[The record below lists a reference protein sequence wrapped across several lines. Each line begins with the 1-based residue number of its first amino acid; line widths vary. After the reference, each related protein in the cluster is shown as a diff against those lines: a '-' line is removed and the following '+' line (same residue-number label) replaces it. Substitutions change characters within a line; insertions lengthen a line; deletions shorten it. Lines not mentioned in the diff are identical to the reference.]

1 MRSLGYTLD
10 AVTGAYRHDQ
20 RSAVFVGDLIDRGPE
35 QLRVLQIV
43 KAMVESGSAQMVLGN
58 HEFNAIAYG
67 TEHPERPGEFL
78 RAHNEKNNRQ
88 HAAFLAQLT
97 AGQQRHYLEWFMTL
111 PLWLDLGGVR
121 VVHACWHE
129 PSMTVVRSVCGSER
143 LSSTEHLVAAST
155 SGSELYEAVEIL
167 LKGPEVSLVDY
178 GAPAYVDKDGHPRSK
193 ARVRWWHPGAVT
205 LADLAEVRAFRT
217 ADGSPYPRL
226 PDIAV
231 DERDRSFVYNAT
243 VPVIYGH
250 YWRQNTPVHLE
261 DWTDYTA
268 CVDFSAGKD
277 GTLVA
282 YRWDNQP
289 TITFENYVPHGADVV
304 APAPAR

>member
-1 MRSLGYTLD
+1 MSGIDIIGDVHGHASKLEDRLRSLGYTLD

-193 ARVRWWHPGAVT
+193 ARVRWWHPRGGHTGGPRGGLGFPDRRRQSLSA
-205 LADLAEVRAFRT
+205 
-217 ADGSPYPRL
+217 ADGHRG
-226 PDIAV
+226 
-231 DERDRSFVYNAT
+231 R
-243 VPVIYGH
+243 
-250 YWRQNTPVHLE
+250 
-261 DWTDYTA
+261 
-268 CVDFSAGKD
+268 
-277 GTLVA
+277 
-282 YRWDNQP
+282 
-289 TITFENYVPHGADVV
+289 
-304 APAPAR
+304 